1 MAELPTGFKN
11 LDPDITSNR
20 LLSSAKTTAYKAEKT
35 LRQQRKEPKP
45 VLPFIRA
52 TATLKTTKQMTS
64 KEINEITEGLNR
76 LYIL

>member
-1 MAELPTGFKN
+1 MGFKN
-11 LDPDITSNR
+11 LDPNIIGNR
-20 LLSSAKTTAYKAEKT
+20 LLLLAKTTVYKAEKT

-52 TATLKTTKQMTS
+52 TAMSKTTKQIIS
-64 KEINEITEGLNR
+64 KEINKITEGLNR